1 MARKKKQPTGE
12 QSRGP
17 MDAATAGARAGEQGP
32 RTVDAEPTRPD
43 PQRIAARAYQL
54 YLERGG
60 TDGQAMD
67 DWLAAEGE
75 LSGGR
80 RD

>member
-1 MARKKKQPTGE
+1 MPRKQKPPAGE
-12 QSRGP
+12 RNPDQR
-17 MDAATAGARAGEQGP
+17 DAATAGARAGEQG
-32 RTVDAEPTRPD
+32 RETVNAEPARPD

-60 TDGQAMD
+60 NDGQAVD